1 MQTPA
6 TSPVETVAPR
16 MPSAPA
22 HPLPPGA
29 CDSHTHVFGPYDR
42 FPFVTP
48 SSYPPPL
55 APYELHREM
64 LDRIGAQ
71 RGVLVQ
77 PAPYGTNASA
87 LTDALRRSDG
97 RLRGIAVATGEI
109 TDADFSLL
117 HEAGVRGLRFNEMID
132 YGTGKPYQG
141 SVGADQLRLLASRMK
156 DQGWHAQIWASCAD
170 CVRLSREFAD
180 DELPL
185 VFEHMSAF
193 SVERGPADSA
203 FQDLLAL
210 LREGLIWVKLSLCR
224 VSKARPDYLDL
235 RPFHDL
241 LVEANAS
248 CLLWAS
254 DWPFVRMGEMSP
266 DVGHLADLFYS
277 WVGDAEIAHRILVE
291 NPAELYGFENER
303 ASGT

>member
-1 MQTPA
+1 
-6 TSPVETVAPR
+6 
-16 MPSAPA
+16 
-22 HPLPPGA
+22 
-29 CDSHTHVFGPYDR
+29 
-42 FPFVTP
+42 
-48 SSYPPPL
+48 
-55 APYELHREM
+55 M